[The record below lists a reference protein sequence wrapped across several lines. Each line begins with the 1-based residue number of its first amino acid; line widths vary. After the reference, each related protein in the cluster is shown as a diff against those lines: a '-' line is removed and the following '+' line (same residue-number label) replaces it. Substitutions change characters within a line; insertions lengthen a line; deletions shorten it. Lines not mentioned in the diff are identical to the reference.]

1 MADPLTI
8 TPEHQLERVR
18 QIALA
23 LPAAAERL
31 SHGAPGFHIIKGKFF
46 AYFSN
51 DLHGSGEMAV
61 VVKTSGIE
69 EQAMLIEAG
78 ETGVPSAVWS
88 DPFAKAAASFIALI
102 SMIPGGLFDPS
113 LTVGAGLG
121 QITFPVF
128 TDWLA
133 PGIDLPALML
143 LFMAAYFAGVVQ
155 SPITVAAILFEMTG
169 AYGMVLPIMLVSML
183 ASLIAGRLCEPSIYD
198 ALAGQFLRRLGIDD
212 AEDDQVEKVPRSR

>member
-69 EQAMLIEAG
+69 EQAMLIEADADCYYRPPYLG
-78 ETGVPSAVWS
+78 PAGWIAMRVNGPDTDWDRVA
-88 DPFAKAAASFIALI
+88 DRIAASWELVAPRKLLE
-102 SMIPGGLFDPS
+102 MGG
-113 LTVGAGLG
+113 
-121 QITFPVF
+121 
-128 TDWLA
+128 
-133 PGIDLPALML
+133 
-143 LFMAAYFAGVVQ
+143 
-155 SPITVAAILFEMTG
+155 
-169 AYGMVLPIMLVSML
+169 
-183 ASLIAGRLCEPSIYD
+183 R
-198 ALAGQFLRRLGIDD
+198 
-212 AEDDQVEKVPRSR
+212 